1 MHVYLVYYLVY
12 GMVYGT
18 CTMYNVKC
26 TMYNV
31 DLVDS
36 VAGPL
41 VSITIKLTPLLNHHF
56 GFGPSVW
63 FFHISKMMRVI
74 ISVNII
80 VLY

>member
-1 MHVYLVYYLVY
+1 
-12 GMVYGT
+12 
-18 CTMYNVKC
+18 
-26 TMYNV
+26 MYNV

-63 FFHISKMMRVI
+63 FFSHLEDDEGDHFGEH
-74 ISVNII
+74 NCF
-80 VLY
+80 VLTPSPVDDFFGNCGEFDFLWGKE